1 MKREMRVAV
10 EEIARVALEREDIA
24 KYIGR
29 ELDLSD
35 WYSDEVYA
43 ELEKALKK
51 EVEYAEE
58 IKIYDENGN
67 YMGMMGGHEVQK

>member
-1 MKREMRVAV
+1 MKREMRTAI

-35 WYSDEVYA
+35 WYLDEVYA
-43 ELEKALKK
+43 ELEKKAQ
-51 EVEYAEE
+51 AEE
-58 IKIYDENGN
+58 QAIDDASWRP
-67 YMGMMGGHEVQK
+67 